1 MLFSKSQAIDLAEIN
16 TNKIETID
24 STRRHLLQGFALL
37 GAAAMAPNLAQ
48 AMASS
53 TGKSHRLSFSHTHTG
68 EKLSV
73 VYKVGDH
80 YVAEG
85 LTKLNRFLRDFRTG
99 DVHPIDP
106 KLFDQLWQIQ
116 TNTRSDAPFQII
128 SGYRSPKTNNMLR
141 GRSGGVAKKSFHM
154 TGQALDIRLADV
166 KLSNLRAAAL
176 ELKEGGVGYYPSSN
190 FVHID
195 TGRVRS
201 WS

>member
-1 MLFSKSQAIDLAEIN
+1 MSPIQSQAIDLAGISANN
-16 TNKIETID
+16 TEVVD
-24 STRRHLLQGFALL
+24 PTRRRLLQGFALL
-37 GAAAMAPNLAQ
+37 GAAALVPNLAQ

-53 TGKSHRLSFSHTHTG
+53 TGTSRRLSFSHTHTG

-80 YVAEG
+80 YVADG

-116 TNTRSDAPFQII
+116 ASTRSDSPFQII

-141 GRSGGVAKKSFHM
+141 GRSSGVAKKSFHM
-154 TGQALDIRLADV
+154 TGQALDIRLTDV